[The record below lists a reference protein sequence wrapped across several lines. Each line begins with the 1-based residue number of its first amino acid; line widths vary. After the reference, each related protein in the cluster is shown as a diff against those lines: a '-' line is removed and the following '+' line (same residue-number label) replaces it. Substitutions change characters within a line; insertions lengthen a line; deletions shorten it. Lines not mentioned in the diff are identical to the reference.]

1 MIIRIIPNWFPYK
14 AITLAPF
21 ILHKRSTISWRTRNH
36 EYIHLRQQQECTLP
50 GFLLVY
56 LVEFLIRLGQ
66 YQSWDKAYRN
76 ISFEREAYAED
87 ENRWYLSHRPAHAWR
102 RFLRQPSVKK

>member
-14 AITLAPF
+14 AIAIAPF
-21 ILHKRSTISWRTRNH
+21 ILHKRTTVSWQTRNH

-50 GFLLVY
+50 GFLFIY
-56 LVEFLIRLGQ
+56 LLEFLVNLAL

-76 ISFEREAYAED
+76 ISFEKEAYAKDHEL
-87 ENRWYLSHRPAHAWR
+87 RYLATRRAHSWR
-102 RFLRQPSVKK
+102 LYL